1 MNKRLKI
8 YLFLF
13 CFLISPLII
22 FFCDCAQAENAP
34 QYGGDLVLSTIT
46 DPKSFNPVVSKEA
59 NVGAIMGLV
68 FEGLTRTNGVTTEV
82 EPNLAK
88 EWQVDES
95 GKIWIFRLREDVN
108 WADGEQFSADD
119 VVFTFNKLIY
129 NKDIDT
135 SARDIFT
142 IEGKIFKVE
151 KIDKFTVKFTLPVKF
166 APFLRS
172 MGHEILPKHILEG
185 VVEEGK
191 FNSYWGLD
199 AELVTIVGTGPFKL
213 SQYLPGE
220 RIILVRNPNYW
231 MKDEKGRR
239 LPYIDKITYVV
250 VQNQDVALL
259 KFQQNEIDF
268 YGLRGQDFPIL
279 KPQESE
285 GNFKVYNTGPGF
297 GTNFIV
303 FNQNRDRHPRTK
315 KLYVKPCKLKLFTNP
330 KFRQAVAHSIDKQS
344 IVNIV
349 MNGLGS
355 AQYSAMSPSSGFFH
369 NPEVQKYEYSLDK
382 AKQLL
387 KEIDVYDR
395 DADGKTEDS
404 KGNKLEFNL
413 FTNAE
418 NTQRITIANII
429 KKDLEQLG
437 FTVNFVPLA
446 FNQLASKFDSTFDW
460 DAIILGFTGGIEPHF
475 GSNVWQSS
483 GHLHAWYPK
492 QKEPVTEWEAEI
504 DQIFNQ
510 GVQELDRDKRKQL
523 YDRWQEIVAEKL
535 PLIYTA
541 LPASIFAVRNKFGN
555 LNPTPYGGAFHNL
568 EEIYIIKDK

>member
-1 MNKRLKI
+1 MKTFLRT

-13 CFLISPLII
+13 SFLISLLVIL
-22 FFCDCAQAENAP
+22 FCDCAKAQNAP
-34 QYGGDLVLSTIT
+34 QYGGQLVLSTIT
-46 DPKSFNPVVSKEA
+46 NPKSFNPIVSKEA

-68 FEGLTRTNGVTTEV
+68 FEGLTKTDGVTTEV

-88 EWQVDES
+88 SWQVDES
-95 GKIWIFRLREDVN
+95 GKVWTFKLREDVS
-108 WADGEQFSADD
+108 WSDDELFTADD
-119 VVFTFNKLIY
+119 VVFTFNRLIY

-151 KIDKFTVKFTLPVKF
+151 KVDKFTVKFTLPVKF

-191 FNSYWGLD
+191 FNSHWGLD
-199 AELVTIVGTGPFKL
+199 TNLETIVGTGPFKL

-220 RIILVRNPNYW
+220 RIILVRNHNYW
-231 MKDEKGRR
+231 MKDEQGRR
-239 LPYIDKITYVV
+239 LPYIDKITYIV

-259 KFQQNEIDF
+259 KFQQKEIDF

-279 KPQESE
+279 KPQEKE
-285 GNFKVYNTGPGF
+285 GNFQVYNTGPGF
-297 GTNFIV
+297 GTNFLI
-303 FNQNRDRHPRTK
+303 FNQNLGRNPKTK
-315 KLYVKPCKLKLFTNP
+315 KLYVKPCKLKLFTNL

-355 AQYSAMSPSSGFFH
+355 PQYSAMSPSSGFFH
-369 NPEVQKYEYSLDK
+369 NPEVKKYAYSLDK

-387 KEIDVYDR
+387 NEIGIDDR
-395 DADGKTEDS
+395 DGDGKAEDA
-404 KGNKLEFNL
+404 KGKTVEFNL

-418 NTQRITIANII
+418 NTQRLAIANII

-446 FNQLASKFDSTFDW
+446 FNQLASKFDSSFDW

-492 QKEPVTEWEAEI
+492 QKEPATEWEAEI

-510 GVQELDRDKRKQL
+510 AVQELDRNKRKVF

-568 EEIYIIKDK
+568 EKIYIINDK